1 MRIFI
6 MRHGEAELVASSDA
20 QRNLTA
26 HGIKQAK
33 QQGFWLSETAKQIEK
48 VIVSPYNRAQQT
60 YQALADTTQTALPN
74 EIETWD
80 AITPYGNSHIVVDY
94 LTTLWQDGVAS
105 VLLVSHLPFVEDLV
119 TALCD
124 SPQQIGFS
132 TGTIAEIEW
141 QGEQGRLI
149 GSQRA
154 AL

>member
-6 MRHGEAELVASSDA
+6 MRHGEAELVARNDT

-33 QQGFWLSETAKQIEK
+33 QQGVWLSEAASQIEK
-48 VIVSPYNRAQQT
+48 VMVSPYNRAQQT

-119 TALCD
+119 TALCG
-124 SPQQIGFS
+124 SAQQIGFS
-132 TGTIAEIEW
+132 TGTLVEIEW
-141 QGEQGRLI
+141 QGKDGEFICSSRPEV
-149 GSQRA
+149 
-154 AL
+154 